1 MPIIAAATLPPSVRI
16 EEREGRSGRLFKER
30 AAAERS
36 GGAERIL
43 CKSMSAICSSLWMD
57 VQ

>member
-16 EEREGRSGRLFKER
+16 EEEREGKSGRLFKER

-36 GGAERIL
+36 GYCAN
-43 CKSMSAICSSLWMD
+43 
-57 VQ
+57 Q